1 MVDRPHMEQIP
12 AMSDRQ
18 GLRLLVKTLGTT
30 NILTFFCSLI
40 FDRRVIVSSASLGR
54 ISGVIYAIDSLLF
67 PLRWEQVL
75 IPIMPMHLVDYCMAP
90 MPFMVGLHSSLLEN
104 VQREPLE
111 PHVLVDIDANEI
123 ICPHSDYDQIPSD
136 LLATLRGAVKKAKHS
151 DTAEVDHL
159 PGAFL
164 RFFIELLGGCKDHF
178 EPHFVPADPNAK
190 RTRGRSSKGDQLL
203 LELNKESYIASKPKN
218 FRPFL
223 EALVMTQPFAQFMD
237 QQMDE
242 VLIKAGMDTPDI
254 AVDPSFG
261 RFDRL
266 TAHLPQKAASNS
278 RKLKVGFEKLK
289 IKAHRMRGKGSSQ
302 EEEGDV
308 WEIAARGVQAAKK

>member
-1 MVDRPHMEQIP
+1 
-12 AMSDRQ
+12 MSRT
-18 GLRLLVKTLGTT
+18 GLGCLQLVGNGNK
-30 NILTFFCSLI
+30 FS
-40 FDRRVIVSSASLGR
+40 DVIVCLW
-54 ISGVIYAIDSLLF
+54 YACTCNTIAFADIL
-67 PLRWEQVL
+67 
-75 IPIMPMHLVDYCMAP
+75 HLCVAC
-90 MPFMVGLHSSLLEN
+90 
-104 VQREPLE
+104 
-111 PHVLVDIDANEI
+111 
-123 ICPHSDYDQIPSD
+123 C
-136 LLATLRGAVKKAKHS
+136 
-151 DTAEVDHL
+151 
-159 PGAFL
+159 
-164 RFFIELLGGCKDHF
+164 C
-178 EPHFVPADPNAK
+178 AD
-190 RTRGRSSKGDQLL
+190 RTGKGDQLL